1 MMTLPERILKW
12 RCSILLVS
20 LFAFMGIFPFL
31 KEVPGGNWSSA
42 LTVTLII
49 LTATVAAY
57 GHGKHFVYVLCLG
70 FIALILEWIC
80 VASDSLTLKFWS
92 DVSNII
98 LWVYV
103 ISLLLQY
110 VLSPGPVTVDEISG
124 SISIYLLLG
133 IVWGL
138 IHAAVETFFPGSYSN
153 LEDPEHL
160 RIDTLYFSFV
170 TLTTLGYGDIA
181 PLESRSKMLSILEA
195 TMGVMYLAVMIAR
208 LVGDYSR
215 YRAEGRDE

>member
-1 MMTLPERILKW
+1 MIGLPQRILKW

-20 LFAFMGIFPFL
+20 LFAFLAIFPFL
-31 KEVPGGNWSSA
+31 KEVPGGNAASA
-42 LTVTLII
+42 LTVTMVI
-49 LTATVAAY
+49 LTATAAAY
-57 GHGKHFVYVLCLG
+57 GNGKHFFYVLALG

-80 VASDSLTLKFWS
+80 VASDSLVLRFWS
-92 DVSNII
+92 DVSNMV

-103 ISLLLQY
+103 IALLLHY
-110 VLSPGPVTVDEISG
+110 VLSPGPVTVDEICG

-138 IHAAVETFFPGSYSN
+138 IHASVETFYPGSYSN
-153 LEDPEHL
+153 LEAGDHL
-160 RIDTLYFSFV
+160 RLDTLYFSFV
-170 TLTTLGYGDIA
+170 TLTTLGYGDIG
-181 PLESRSKMLSILEA
+181 PLVARSKMLSVLEA

-215 YRAEGRDE
+215 YQAEMRDK